1 MPLQQQSLL
10 CLLTQG
16 KKPLQHCW
24 YTDETQTWEPDGM
37 PAKWRLSQHPKW
49 SVSGFILW
57 ISWEAAMRIKSL
69 WTPYPWAD
77 GVSRVAG
84 KQRTICTSKDPEAS
98 ELWNVPSICI
108 KTTFF
113 WVRLWCLKPWKL
125 QFWSPVQKNRIKYV
139 ASGVVLYLYNYL
151 QQIFHGNFAGKIFVD
166 NEE

>member
-10 CLLTQG
+10 CPLTQG
-16 KKPLQHCW
+16 KSHCS
-24 YTDETQTWEPDGM
+24 TVGTQMRLKLENQMAHRT
-37 PAKWRLSQHPKW
+37 AKWQPSWHPKW

-113 WVRLWCLKPWKL
+113 LSHCDVWSLGSCNSDHQCKRIESSMLPVVWSCIFTTIYSKSFEVIL
-125 QFWSPVQKNRIKYV
+125 QERS
-139 ASGVVLYLYNYL
+139 L
-151 QQIFHGNFAGKIFVD
+151 
-166 NEE
+166 